1 MTSDMTIESAFD
13 TNDHSSDEV
22 ICPPSNGP
30 RVTLHRQGPPH
41 RRRVRSQSVRQTIY
55 LEPIAFNID
64 EMEGNQMGL
73 NEENLEILVVTSC
86 DEALIASSVG
96 DKTRCVICLQNQTS
110 VHQIVQLQCKHTFC
124 KLCIFQWLKEKAT
137 CPCCRDN
144 VRRHFT

>member
-1 MTSDMTIESAFD
+1 MTSDMTIKSAFD
-13 TNDHSSDEV
+13 PNDHSSDDV
-22 ICPPSNGP
+22 IYPLSYSC
-30 RVTLHRQGPPH
+30 VTLHRQGPPH

-64 EMEGNQMGL
+64 ELEGNQMGL

-96 DKTRCVICLQNQTS
+96 DKTLCVICLQNHTPE
-110 VHQIVQLQCKHTFC
+110 HPIVQLQCKHTFC